1 MALPFTVIGGYL
13 GAGKTTVVNRLLAD
27 AHGRRLVVLVNDFGD
42 IGVDAALIEADDGDT
57 MSFANG
63 CVCCSLADGFAAA
76 LGRLRER
83 ADRFD
88 HVVVEVSGVGNP
100 RAVAQWGRTPGF
112 ELDGVLVLADATE
125 IQRQL
130 ADPYVGETVAAQLAG
145 ADLIV
150 LTKLD
155 LVDPPAAAQARGAI
169 GAHSDAPVAAGPIGL
184 DAALSAADPA
194 AVPASGGDAPHATHE
209 TRTIAVDRPIARATL
224 DALLADRPDGVVRV
238 KGLVRLVG
246 DDDPVVVQVVGR
258 RVEITRRSAG
268 GAGVRAALVAVAL
281 PGTSAEQLDAWARA
295 VEGSDPG
302 EA

>member
-13 GAGKTTVVNRLLAD
+13 GAGKTTLVNRLLVD
-27 AHGRRLVVLVNDFGD
+27 AHGRRLAVLVNDFGD
-42 IGVDAALIEADDGDT
+42 IAVDAALIEADDGDT
-57 MSFANG
+57 ISFANG
-63 CVCCSLADGFAAA
+63 CVCCSLADGFATA

-125 IQRQL
+125 IPRQL
-130 ADPYVGETVAAQLAG
+130 ADPYVGETVAAQLAA
-145 ADLIV
+145 ADLVV

-155 LVDPPAAAQARGAI
+155 LVDPPAAALARSTI
-169 GAHSDAPVAAGPIGL
+169 GAHTVAPVAAGPIGL
-184 DAALSAADPA
+184 DAVVSAAPSTS
-194 AVPASGGDAPHATHE
+194 VPAPEGDPLHATHD
-209 TRTIAVDRPIARATL
+209 TRTIAVDRPIARVAL
-224 DALLADRPDGVVRV
+224 DTFLADRPDGVVRV

-258 RVEITRRSAG
+258 RVEITPRSAG
-268 GAGVRAALVAVAL
+268 GVAVRAALVAVAL
-281 PGTSAEQLDAWARA
+281 PGTPAEQLDAWAGAFER
-295 VEGSDPG
+295 SDRG
-302 EA
+302 KA